1 MIVDIAETFYENAQ
15 SKEQLKSVPWGTILN
30 THIVLPLV
38 VVESDIVT
46 FWMPKVELAAEST
59 CQRLG

>member
-1 MIVDIAETFYENAQ
+1 MIVDIAETFYENAH
-15 SKEQLKSVPWGTILN
+15 SEEQLKSVPWSTILN

-46 FWMPKVELAAEST
+46 F
-59 CQRLG
+59 